1 MSADGLGDGD
11 FKAQT
16 PMQPYEFGYSCPAM
30 RTSLVAIAA
39 LTTAGMLVGASAVG
53 CGSRSQSKA
62 PRRDRSPRA
71 PLPRP
76 GERTTDRL
84 LQASDPRRRHQCAR
98 DVQGQP
104 ADSEP
109 EWQTRCG
116 DHVHRRRRQPRHPRH
131 HRDPAGSRRGGRR
144 AQRGQGHAPGPIT
157 GTPVKANVG
166 TGGVTISGDLPDKS
180 KGVTVLLFTEGK
192 AFVTLEF
199 DGPTGVPAPPE
210 FVTDVG
216 QKQDA
221 SIKKGLPA

>member
-1 MSADGLGDGD
+1 
-11 FKAQT
+11 
-16 PMQPYEFGYSCPAM
+16 M

-62 PRRDRSPRA
+62 PPS
-71 PLPRP
+71 RP
-76 GERTTDRL
+76 VTSSTATPTPAKGQPTDYSRL
-84 LQASDPRRRHQCAR
+84 LIRAADINAPVTFKASPPIQNPNGKPGAATTFTD
-98 DVQGQP
+98 DDG
-104 ADSEP
+104 S
-109 EWQTRCG
+109 
-116 DHVHRRRRQPRHPRH
+116 HVIHDTIEILP
-131 HRDPAGSRRGGRR
+131 DPAAAAG
-144 AQRGQGHAPGPIT
+144 ALNAAKATPPGPIT